1 MDGGLEVTGGV
12 VLGGDVVTGGV
23 VLGGD
28 VVTGGVAPGGDVVT
42 GGVVLGGDVA
52 GALELPDGF
61 VGAVGDVPVCWLPPP
76 HPASAKL
83 NSKELR
89 HKR

>member
-1 MDGGLEVTGGV
+1 MDGGVEVTGGVVLGGGVVTGGVVLGGGVVTGGV

-28 VVTGGVAPGGDVVT
+28 V
-42 GGVVLGGDVA
+42 A
-52 GALELPDGF
+52 GALELVDEP
-61 VGAVGDVPVCWLPPP
+61 VGAVGDVPVFPLPPP
-76 HPASAKL
+76 HPASARL

-89 HKR
+89 HKW